1 MVDPLDHRWIFK
13 ISLHFIAQTFIT
25 TSVPRQIL
33 IFPFDVTDS
42 KHEYEDADPD
52 FKNIVDPEQEKYQ
65 HKLRPVGGTG
75 ILICWIAVSR

>member
-1 MVDPLDHRWIFK
+1 MVDSLDHRWIFK
-13 ISLHFIAQTFIT
+13 ISLHLIATTFIT
-25 TSVPRQIL
+25 TSVPHQIL

-65 HKLRPVGGTG
+65 HKLRPGGGTV
-75 ILICWIAVSR
+75 ILYYRVIQ